1 MLRKQN
7 RTIHSIKALHN
18 NSKLFE
24 LSFDEFLGSKTIVNL
39 AVGSRVML
47 VQNLW
52 IDKGLWDGAMVE
64 VTSIV
69 FALNNTPPSLPVA
82 VMVKFDNYPA
92 AEFSS
97 TDSIPI
103 VSVVINSF
111 DGEIVDVNR
120 FH

>member
-24 LSFDEFLGSKTIVNL
+24 LSFDKFLGSETIINL

-69 FALNNTPPSLPVA
+69 FALNNTPPSLPVE
-82 VMVKFDNYPA
+82 VMVKFDNYSA
-92 AEFSS
+92 AVFSS

>member
-24 LSFDEFLGSKTIVNL
+24 LSLDEFLGSETIINL

-52 IDKGLWDGAMVE
+52 IDKGL
-64 VTSIV
+64 
-69 FALNNTPPSLPVA
+69 
-82 VMVKFDNYPA
+82 
-92 AEFSS
+92 
-97 TDSIPI
+97 
-103 VSVVINSF
+103 
-111 DGEIVDVNR
+111 
-120 FH
+120 